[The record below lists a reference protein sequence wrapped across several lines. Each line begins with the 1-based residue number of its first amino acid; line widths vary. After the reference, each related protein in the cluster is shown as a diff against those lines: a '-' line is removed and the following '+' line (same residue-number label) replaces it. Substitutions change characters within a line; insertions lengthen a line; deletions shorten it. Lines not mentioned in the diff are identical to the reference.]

1 MEAEASEIKPTPEN
15 RERLA
20 AAVMESMDIEILRSW
35 AFETL
40 YESYGQIPLWDFQE
54 EWEVFLGE
62 KEGE

>member
-1 MEAEASEIKPTPEN
+1 MEAETSEVKPTPEN

-20 AAVMESMDIEILRSW
+20 AAVMESMDIETLRSW

-40 YESYGQIPLWDFQE
+40 YDSYGQIPLGDFQE
-54 EWEVFLGE
+54 EWEVYLGK